1 MNRKIVKKRLVL
13 KKNIRQFLIRCMLT
27 VIIVLITLIAIKTN
41 NELIDYINKHLKVEP
56 NSNINKLMQKR
67 KPNLIGTSVENDI
80 KVKVYDNG
88 MRVIEMK
95 NVREA

>member
-1 MNRKIVKKRLVL
+1 MTTKEK
-13 KKNIRQFLIRCMLT
+13 
-27 VIIVLITLIAIKTN
+27 VIIGAVGLVITGVMAYTIYDYNEAIKTN
-41 NELIDYINKHLKVEP
+41 NELIDYINEHLKVEP

>member
-1 MNRKIVKKRLVL
+1 MTTKEK
-13 KKNIRQFLIRCMLT
+13 
-27 VIIVLITLIAIKTN
+27 VIIGAVGLVITGVMAYTIYDYNDAIKTN
-41 NELIDYINKHLKVEP
+41 NELIDYINEHLKVEP

-95 NVREA
+95 NARGRHNG

>member
-1 MNRKIVKKRLVL
+1 MTTKEK
-13 KKNIRQFLIRCMLT
+13 
-27 VIIVLITLIAIKTN
+27 VIIGAVGLVITGVMAYTIYEYNDAIKTN
-41 NELIDYINKHLKVEP
+41 NELIDYINEHLKVEP
-56 NSNINKLMQKR
+56 NSNINKLIQKR

-80 KVKVYDNG
+80 RVKVYDNG

>member
-1 MNRKIVKKRLVL
+1 MTTKEK
-13 KKNIRQFLIRCMLT
+13 
-27 VIIVLITLIAIKTN
+27 VIIGAVGLVITGVMAYTIYDYNDAIKTN
-41 NELIDYINKHLKVEP
+41 NELIDYINEHLKVKP
-56 NSNINKLMQKR
+56 NSNIDKLIQKR

>member
-1 MNRKIVKKRLVL
+1 MTTKEK
-13 KKNIRQFLIRCMLT
+13 
-27 VIIVLITLIAIKTN
+27 VIIGAVGLVITGVMAYTIYDYNDAIKTN
-41 NELIDYINKHLKVEP
+41 NELIDYINEHLNVKP
-56 NSNINKLMQKR
+56 NSNIDKLIQKR
-67 KPNLIGTSVENDI
+67 KPKLIGTSVENDV

>member
-1 MNRKIVKKRLVL
+1 MTTKEK
-13 KKNIRQFLIRCMLT
+13 
-27 VIIVLITLIAIKTN
+27 VIIGAVGLVITGVMAYTIYEYNDAIKTN
-41 NELIDYINKHLKVEP
+41 NELIDYINEHLKVEP
-56 NSNINKLMQKR
+56 NSNINKLIQKR

>member
-1 MNRKIVKKRLVL
+1 MTTKEK
-13 KKNIRQFLIRCMLT
+13 
-27 VIIVLITLIAIKTN
+27 VIIGAVGLVITGVMAYTIYDYNDAIKTN
-41 NELIDYINKHLKVEP
+41 NELIDYINEHLKVEP

-67 KPNLIGTSVENDI
+67 KPNLIGTSVENDV

-95 NVREA
+95 NIREA

>member
-1 MNRKIVKKRLVL
+1 MTTKEK
-13 KKNIRQFLIRCMLT
+13 
-27 VIIVLITLIAIKTN
+27 VIIGAIGLVITGVMAYTIYDYNDAIKTN
-41 NELIDYINKHLKVEP
+41 NELINYINEHLKVEP

-67 KPNLIGTSVENDI
+67 KPNLVGTSIENDI

-95 NVREA
+95 NAREA

>member
-1 MNRKIVKKRLVL
+1 MTTKEK
-13 KKNIRQFLIRCMLT
+13 
-27 VIIVLITLIAIKTN
+27 VIIGAVGLVITGVMAYTIYDYNDAIKTN
-41 NELIDYINKHLKVEP
+41 NELIDYINEHLKVEP

-67 KPNLIGTSVENDI
+67 KPNLIGTSVENDV

-95 NVREA
+95 HVKES

>member
-1 MNRKIVKKRLVL
+1 MTTKEKIIIGAVGLV
-13 KKNIRQFLIRCMLT
+13 
-27 VIIVLITLIAIKTN
+27 ITGVMAYTIYDYNDVIKTN
-41 NELIDYINKHLKVEP
+41 NELIDYINEHLKVEP
-56 NSNINKLMQKR
+56 NSNINKRMQKR

>member
-1 MNRKIVKKRLVL
+1 MTTKEK
-13 KKNIRQFLIRCMLT
+13 
-27 VIIVLITLIAIKTN
+27 VIIGAVGLVITGVMAYTIYDYNDAIKTN
-41 NELIDYINKHLKVEP
+41 NELIDYINEHLKVEP
-56 NSNINKLMQKR
+56 NSNINKLIQKR

-95 NVREA
+95 NAKEA

>member
-1 MNRKIVKKRLVL
+1 MTTKEK
-13 KKNIRQFLIRCMLT
+13 
-27 VIIVLITLIAIKTN
+27 VIIGAVGLVITGVMAYTIYDYNDVIKTN
-41 NELIDYINKHLKVEP
+41 NELIDYINEHLKVEP

-67 KPNLIGTSVENDI
+67 KPNLIGTSVENDV

>member
-1 MNRKIVKKRLVL
+1 MTTKEK
-13 KKNIRQFLIRCMLT
+13 
-27 VIIVLITLIAIKTN
+27 VIIGAVGLVITGVMAYTIYDYNDAIKTN
-41 NELIDYINKHLKVEP
+41 NELIDYINEHLKVEP

-80 KVKVYDNG
+80 KVKVYGNG

-95 NVREA
+95 NAREA

>member
-1 MNRKIVKKRLVL
+1 MTTKEK
-13 KKNIRQFLIRCMLT
+13 
-27 VIIVLITLIAIKTN
+27 VIIGAVGLVITGVMAYTIYDYNDAIKTN
-41 NELIDYINKHLKVEP
+41 NELIDYINEHLKVEP

-88 MRVIEMK
+88 MRVIEMR

>member
-1 MNRKIVKKRLVL
+1 MTTKEK
-13 KKNIRQFLIRCMLT
+13 
-27 VIIVLITLIAIKTN
+27 VIIGAVGLVITGVMAYTIYDYNDAIKTN

-56 NSNINKLMQKR
+56 NSNINKLIQKR
-67 KPNLIGTSVENDI
+67 KPNLVGTSVENDI

-95 NVREA
+95 NAREA

>member
-1 MNRKIVKKRLVL
+1 MTTKEK
-13 KKNIRQFLIRCMLT
+13 
-27 VIIVLITLIAIKTN
+27 VIIGAVGLVITGVMAYTIYDYNDVIKTN
-41 NELIDYINKHLKVEP
+41 NELIDYINEHLKVEP
-56 NSNINKLMQKR
+56 NSNINKLIQKR

-95 NVREA
+95 NAREA

>member
-1 MNRKIVKKRLVL
+1 MTTKEK
-13 KKNIRQFLIRCMLT
+13 
-27 VIIVLITLIAIKTN
+27 VIIGAVGLVITGVMAYTIYDYNDAIKTN
-41 NELIDYINKHLKVEP
+41 NELIDYINEHLKVEP

-67 KPNLIGTSVENDI
+67 KPNLIGISVENNI

>member
-1 MNRKIVKKRLVL
+1 MTTKEK
-13 KKNIRQFLIRCMLT
+13 
-27 VIIVLITLIAIKTN
+27 VIIGAVGLVITGVMAYTIYDYNDAIKTN

-56 NSNINKLMQKR
+56 NSNINKLIQKR
-67 KPNLIGTSVENDI
+67 KPNLVGTSVENDI

>member
-1 MNRKIVKKRLVL
+1 MTTKEKVSIGVVGLV
-13 KKNIRQFLIRCMLT
+13 
-27 VIIVLITLIAIKTN
+27 ITGVMAYTIYDYNDAIKTN
-41 NELIDYINKHLKVEP
+41 NELIDYINEHLKVEP

>member
-1 MNRKIVKKRLVL
+1 MTTKEK
-13 KKNIRQFLIRCMLT
+13 
-27 VIIVLITLIAIKTN
+27 VIIGAVGLVITGVMAYTIYDYNDAIKTN
-41 NELIDYINKHLKVEP
+41 NELIDYINEHLKVEP
-56 NSNINKLMQKR
+56 NSNINKLIQKR
-67 KPNLIGTSVENDI
+67 KPNLVGTSVENDI

>member
-1 MNRKIVKKRLVL
+1 MTTKEK
-13 KKNIRQFLIRCMLT
+13 
-27 VIIVLITLIAIKTN
+27 VIIGAVGLVITGVMAYTIYDYNDAIKTN
-41 NELIDYINKHLKVEP
+41 NELIDYINEHLKVEP

>member
-1 MNRKIVKKRLVL
+1 MPTKEK
-13 KKNIRQFLIRCMLT
+13 
-27 VIIVLITLIAIKTN
+27 VIIGAVGLVITGVMAYTIYDYNDAIKTN
-41 NELIDYINKHLKVEP
+41 NELIDYINEHLKVEP

>member
-1 MNRKIVKKRLVL
+1 MTTKEK
-13 KKNIRQFLIRCMLT
+13 
-27 VIIVLITLIAIKTN
+27 VIIGAVGLVITGVMAYTIYEYNDAIKTN
-41 NELIDYINKHLKVEP
+41 NELIDYINEHLKVEP

-67 KPNLIGTSVENDI
+67 KPNLIGTSVENDV

-95 NVREA
+95 NIREA

>member
-1 MNRKIVKKRLVL
+1 MTTKEK
-13 KKNIRQFLIRCMLT
+13 
-27 VIIVLITLIAIKTN
+27 VIIGAVGLVITGVMAYTIYDYNDAIKTN
-41 NELIDYINKHLKVEP
+41 NELIDYINEHLKVEP
-56 NSNINKLMQKR
+56 NSNINKLIQKR

>member
-1 MNRKIVKKRLVL
+1 MTTKEK
-13 KKNIRQFLIRCMLT
+13 
-27 VIIVLITLIAIKTN
+27 VIIGAIGLVITGVIAYTIYDYNDAIKTN
-41 NELIDYINKHLKVEP
+41 NELIDYINEHLKVEP
-56 NSNINKLMQKR
+56 NSNINKLIQKR

-95 NVREA
+95 NAREA

>member
-1 MNRKIVKKRLVL
+1 MTTKEK
-13 KKNIRQFLIRCMLT
+13 
-27 VIIVLITLIAIKTN
+27 VIIGAIGLVITGVMAYTIYDYNDAIKTN
-41 NELIDYINKHLKVEP
+41 NELIDYINEHLKVEP